1 MYLCHPKSISSPVTK
16 WASISSFNL
25 PGRKNN
31 SNRTPKRA
39 TILWRLPN
47 FGPKPLK
54 LEALYFPSPLVRT
67 LGPFLRR
74 RAWPGRRCLLPSPP
88 IRGGGRDRARPR
100 APRAASTPPPRCWPR
115 RVAARGR
122 RRRQRRRP
130 AASWMGDEAGG
141 ADGEAGG
148 LEARSPERGSRRFR
162 HRRGAPPALPDAGHD
177 ERRRAVGGGGSGG
190 GPRSPGWGRGRRS

>member
-1 MYLCHPKSISSPVTK
+1 MTK
-16 WASISSFNL
+16 WVSIFSFSL
-25 PGRKNN
+25 PGGKNN
-31 SNRTPKRA
+31 SSRAPKRA

-47 FGPKPLK
+47 FGPKPLE

-88 IRGGGRDRARPR
+88 IRGPDAPGPGVEGGT
-100 APRAASTPPPRCWPR
+100 APAPAHLERRPPPLPD
-115 RVAARGR
+115 AGHDE
-122 RRRQRRRP
+122 RRQRRRP

-141 ADGEAGG
+141 ADGEAGS

-162 HRRGAPPALPDAGHD
+162 HRRGAPPGPP
-177 ERRRAVGGGGSGG
+177 RCRPRRAAA
-190 GPRSPGWGRGRRS
+190 RGRRRR